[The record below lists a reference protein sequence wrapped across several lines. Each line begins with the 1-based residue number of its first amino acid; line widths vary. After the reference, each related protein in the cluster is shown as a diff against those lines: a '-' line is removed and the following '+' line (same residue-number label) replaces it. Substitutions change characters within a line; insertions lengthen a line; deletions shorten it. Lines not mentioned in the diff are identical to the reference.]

1 MIHHKHHI
9 KSSNLNANNPSI
21 SAFQKLLNNK
31 DTPQAPYIAPYK
43 VSSNISNEQQSK
55 EIRPNTEK
63 WISMNRGDLRKS
75 KNNNDLTNIN
85 ETRTPIS
92 LANLGI
98 NLKQSSSNSK

>member
-1 MIHHKHHI
+1 
-9 KSSNLNANNPSI
+9 
-21 SAFQKLLNNK
+21 
-31 DTPQAPYIAPYK
+31 
-43 VSSNISNEQQSK
+43 
-55 EIRPNTEK
+55 
-63 WISMNRGDLRKS
+63 MNRGDLRKS